1 MTLNSILA
9 SYASLSFPQ
18 VQIYIYNYLLDTF
31 SQISNMHLKFR
42 LLKKEVIF
50 LYPLSGVSDLLAFL
64 GYMERRIVLRHT

>member
-9 SYASLSFPQ
+9 SYASLSFPK
-18 VQIYIYNYLLDTF
+18 VQFYIYNYLLDTF

-42 LLKKEVIF
+42 LLKIEVIF